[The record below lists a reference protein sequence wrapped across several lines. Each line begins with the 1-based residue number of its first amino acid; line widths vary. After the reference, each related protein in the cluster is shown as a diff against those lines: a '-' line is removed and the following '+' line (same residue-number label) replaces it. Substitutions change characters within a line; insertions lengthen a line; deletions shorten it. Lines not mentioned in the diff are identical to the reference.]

1 MRRIP
6 IALTTGFKGDS
17 ESYYDQLISRYISP
31 FFTLCAKAMGVINPN
46 VLTFVSF
53 FLLLLSCAMVLYRA
67 AFAGVFYRIVIA
79 LLIQLSF
86 IIDCSDGQLAR
97 ITGRTS
103 KLGAW
108 LDRLLDRVGEF
119 AIFAVCGILAWW
131 QTGRILFIFLG
142 LVTGY
147 GLTAFSLAMAVS
159 DSCIVGEIA
168 KFREIEKEKT
178 KEEPAKGN
186 DSQKEKKNLAL
197 VISRVFFFLNF
208 GIGERYLYLSFFILL
223 NRLDIMLFMTSFLV
237 VLRVVSI
244 SHHLKNKLKKADE
257 SLRRFNES

>member
-178 KEEPAKGN
+178 KEEPVKGN
-186 DSQKEKKNLAL
+186 DSQKEKKNLTL
-197 VISRVFFFLNF
+197 VISRVFFFF
-208 GIGERYLYLSFFILL
+208 
-223 NRLDIMLFMTSFLV
+223 
-237 VLRVVSI
+237 SI
-244 SHHLKNKLKKADE
+244 SVSVKGT
-257 SLRRFNES
+257 FT